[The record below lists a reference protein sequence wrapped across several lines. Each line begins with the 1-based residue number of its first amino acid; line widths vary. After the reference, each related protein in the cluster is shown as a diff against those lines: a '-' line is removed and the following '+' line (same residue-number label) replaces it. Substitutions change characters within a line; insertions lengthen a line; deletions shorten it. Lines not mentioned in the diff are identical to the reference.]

1 VRGRAATSIWL
12 ATAAVLAGAG
22 SAQAALPPLPAP
34 CRANSAHIRQA
45 DAAAPLVV
53 GDSVTVPAGR
63 YLAQMGFAV
72 EAVACQAWAH
82 GLEIL
87 GGRRRL
93 PDTVVVALGS
103 NGTASPEQLNQAL
116 ELVGPFGRLVLVL
129 PKALGGR
136 PDPDGRL
143 MRAFAEAHPDQ
154 VEILDWPAFSAGE
167 SGWFA
172 PDGLHLTTAGAQGF
186 AQMIREGVDF
196 SPAEQ
201 VDPQPQEPAEK
212 PPPARPGPQE
222 APPHPALA
230 AVWRRISQT
239 VAALVGPSLHFL
251 GRFVAEPDALG
262 SQDL

>member
-1 VRGRAATSIWL
+1 VRAHAAAVSL
-12 ATAAVLAGAG
+12 ALAALVLAGAA

-34 CRANSAHIRQA
+34 CRENSAHIRPS

-87 GGRRRL
+87 SGRRL

-103 NGTASPEQLNQAL
+103 NGEVTPAQLNQAL
-116 ELVGPFGRLVLVL
+116 ELVGPFARLVLVL

-154 VEILDWPAFSAGE
+154 VEILDWPAYSAGK

-172 PDGLHLTTAGAQGF
+172 PDGLHVTTDGARGL
-186 AQMIREGVDF
+186 AQMIREGVEF
-196 SPAEQ
+196 APAEQ
-201 VDPQPQEPAEK
+201 IDPQPPPERE
-212 PPPARPGPQE
+212 PPPRPQPRE
-222 APPHPALA
+222 SRPHPALA
-230 AVWRRISQT
+230 GLWSRVSH
-239 VAALVGPSLHFL
+239 VVSALIGPSLHFL
-251 GRFVAEPDALG
+251 GRLVAEPEGLG